1 MKTNI
6 LGVKIDR
13 ITLKEALE
21 KTASLL
27 DSKTQHRITTANPEI
42 VLKAWSN
49 GKYLD
54 LVNNSDLVLADGI
67 GLLWAAKF
75 LSLKSS
81 SFVSTVAQLII
92 SGSSLVFSPDYC
104 REVIPERIAG
114 VDLMEKICELASKNG
129 WKVFL
134 LGAGEGT
141 AVETAAALKKKYL
154 DLNIIGSESGGALT
168 EAGELTDESLIGR
181 INSAKPDILFAAF
194 GAPKQDFFLANCLPL
209 LPSVKLTMGVGGA
222 FDFLSGR
229 VKRAPELYRDLGL
242 EWLFRFIHEP
252 WRAIRMFNATVRFA
266 WNVVRVRHLLK

>member
-114 VDLMEKICELASKNG
+114 VDLMEKICEQASKNG

-154 DLNIIGSESGGALT
+154 DLNIVGSESGGTLT
-168 EAGELTDESLIGR
+168 EAGELADESLIGR
-181 INSAKPDILFAAF
+181 INSAKPDILFTAL
-194 GAPKQDFFLANCLPL
+194 GAPKQDKFNHMH
-209 LPSVKLTMGVGGA
+209 VKTWKVPVAIGVGLARVGLACIDGGRERSSDYGDFSLRRDSDRLFGA
-222 FDFLSGR
+222 QPTNVLLIKAS
-229 VKRAPELYRDLGL
+229 YWLGL
-242 EWLFRFIHEP
+242 
-252 WRAIRMFNATVRFA
+252 
-266 WNVVRVRHLLK
+266 

>member
-114 VDLMEKICELASKNG
+114 VDLMEKICEQASKNG

-194 GAPKQDFFLANCLPL
+194 GAPKQDFFLANYLPL
-209 LPSVKLTMGVGGA
+209 LHSVKLAMGVGGA

>member
-27 DSKTQHRITTANPEI
+27 DSKTQHQIITANPEI

-114 VDLMEKICELASKNG
+114 VDLMEKICEQASKNG

>member
-114 VDLMEKICELASKNG
+114 VDLMEKICEQASKNG

-209 LPSVKLTMGVGGA
+209 LPSVKLAMGVGGA

-242 EWLFRFIHEP
+242 EWLFRFILEP
-252 WRAIRMFNATVRFA
+252 WRAIRMFNATARFV
-266 WNVVRVRHLLK
+266 WTVVRVRHLMK